1 MAVWAESDQVTG
13 VCEGALA
20 VVSVPSDRI
29 GLAFETVLVAWVRP
43 KGQERSCRL
52 TPPGPSRY
60 DRSIRQPWPVYKH
73 TQSASVYLPKFGP
86 N

>member
-29 GLAFETVLVAWVRP
+29 GHAFEIVLVAWVR
-43 KGQERSCRL
+43 GIGAGAILEVN
-52 TPPGPSRY
+52 TSRTVQ
-60 DRSIRQPWPVYKH
+60 I
-73 TQSASVYLPKFGP
+73 
-86 N
+86 